1 MRWAGIA
8 SLPNGKAWLTEQS
21 KEKNMSDDEHV
32 APQDAALRNSE
43 KSSGAGEPLGLAPAA
58 NEFCYWNDKKYSDGS
73 TVCDA
78 YMRYKCWSGK
88 WVDIGN
94 C

>member
-1 MRWAGIA
+1 M
-8 SLPNGKAWLTEQS
+8 Q
-21 KEKNMSDDEHV
+21 DDDHV
-32 APQDAALRNSE
+32 DPQDTTLKNSPKIVAEMSE
-43 KSSGAGEPLGLAPAA
+43 KALAAPPSDG
-58 NEFCYWNDKKYSDGS
+58 FCYWNDKKYSDGA

-78 YMRYKCWSGK
+78 GQRHKCWSGK

>member
-1 MRWAGIA
+1 M
-8 SLPNGKAWLTEQS
+8 
-21 KEKNMSDDEHV
+21 DDHV
-32 APQDAALRNSE
+32 KPQDAALRNSTKVGGE
-43 KSSGAGEPLGLAPAA
+43 AEAAGLELAGDG
-58 NEFCYWNDKKYSDGS
+58 FCYWNDKKYSDGG

-78 YMRYKCWSGK
+78 HQRFKCWNGR

>member
-1 MRWAGIA
+1 M
-8 SLPNGKAWLTEQS
+8 
-21 KEKNMSDDEHV
+21 DDHV
-32 APQDAALRNSE
+32 DPQDPSLRNSAKVGSE
-43 KSSGAGEPLGLAPAA
+43 AEADSLELAGDG
-58 NEFCYWNDKKYSDGS
+58 FCYWNDKKYSDGA

-78 YMRYKCWSGK
+78 HQRHKCWGGH

>member
-1 MRWAGIA
+1 M
-8 SLPNGKAWLTEQS
+8 E
-21 KEKNMSDDEHV
+21 DDHV
-32 APQDAALRNSE
+32 KPQDESMKNSP
-43 KSSGAGEPLGLAPAA
+43 KGSAPTGQLGITSVGDG
-58 NEFCYWNDKKYSDGS
+58 FCYWNDKKYSDGG

-78 YMRYKCWSGK
+78 HQRFKCWSGK

>member
-1 MRWAGIA
+1 MQEDDHVDPQNPALKNSPKAA
-8 SLPNGKAWLTEQS
+8 SVE
-21 KEKNMSDDEHV
+21 EKM
-32 APQDAALRNSE
+32 A
-43 KSSGAGEPLGLAPAA
+43 APAD
-58 NEFCYWNDKKYSDGS
+58 NGVCYWNDKKYSDGA

-78 YMRYKCWSGK
+78 GRRHKCWSGK